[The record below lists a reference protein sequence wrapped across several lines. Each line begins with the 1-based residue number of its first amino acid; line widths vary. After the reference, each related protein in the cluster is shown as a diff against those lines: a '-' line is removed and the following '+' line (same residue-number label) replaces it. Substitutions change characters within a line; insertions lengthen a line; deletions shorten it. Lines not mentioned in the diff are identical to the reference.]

1 MNIEWKDSYCIGEE
15 AIDRQ
20 HQELFALANDM
31 FASTDKAALC
41 LCAIQ
46 LFKHVRE
53 HFADEEALMKMVG
66 FPGYQDHV
74 EAHNRILQNLG
85 EVSHSIGKDAMDP
98 KIVADFLTDWGLNHI
113 PKDDAQVA
121 AFIKAQSPI

>member
-1 MNIEWKDSYCIGEE
+1 MTIEWKDSYRIGDK

-20 HQELFALANDM
+20 HQELFELANAM
-31 FASTDKAALC
+31 FVAGDQAALR
-41 LCAIQ
+41 LCAIK

-74 EAHNRILQNLG
+74 EAHNTTLRKLG
-85 EVSHSIGKDAMDP
+85 DVSHAIGRNAMDP
-98 KIVADFLTDWGLNHI
+98 ATVAEFLTDWGLNHI
-113 PKDDAQVA
+113 PNDDAQVA
-121 AFIKAQSPI
+121 AFIKAQSTT